1 MSVFNYTALHIVID
15 TSLNVPIMQD
25 FCIQHASR
33 SNHMY
38 YMDVFDLIREQ
49 RYNSGVKGKT
59 VMEKKNPHHKVM
71 S

>member
-1 MSVFNYTALHIVID
+1 MSVFNYTALHIVTD
-15 TSLNVPIMQD
+15 TSLKVPMMQD
-25 FCIQHASR
+25 FRIQDASR

-38 YMDVFDLIREQ
+38 YMDMFNLIREQ

-59 VMEKKNPHHKVM
+59 VMEKKNPHHKVI